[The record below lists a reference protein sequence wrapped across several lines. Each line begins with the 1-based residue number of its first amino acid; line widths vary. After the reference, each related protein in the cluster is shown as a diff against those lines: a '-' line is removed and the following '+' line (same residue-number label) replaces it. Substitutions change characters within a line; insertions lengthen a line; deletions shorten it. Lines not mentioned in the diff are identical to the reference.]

1 MIMRRLAAI
10 MFTDMVGYSALTQR
24 NEALALEL
32 LSEHR
37 NILRPFFDK
46 HDGIEIE
53 TAGDSFFVEF
63 NSAVEAVNCGIE
75 IQKTLDQRNKNDLPD
90 REILLRIGIHIGDVV
105 HMDNHVHGDGVNIAA
120 RLEPKAYPG
129 GICISEDV
137 ARQIRNKIEYPVV
150 KQTEEKL
157 KNISMPMEIFRIDLP
172 WQKTHHPSKKFRRK
186 GNVKLIA
193 AISAGIILVAF
204 VALMLI
210 NNQGAKAS
218 PSTKNR
224 LAVLPLKNISN
235 DPQDEYFADGMTEE
249 LISSISKIG
258 ELNVIARTSIM
269 KYKQTSKDISQIG
282 QELMVGTVLEG
293 SVRKIGNKARISV
306 QLIDASNQESLWAMD
321 YDRELSDIFTIQS
334 EIATNI
340 AKELKVRL
348 VQTEKEQ
355 LDKSLTSNTMAYQEY
370 LIGRHLLNQRTAESI
385 QSALS
390 HFEKS
395 IEEDPKFALPYT
407 QIAYCYTL
415 IGVAGY
421 GNLAHS
427 VVETKAKEAVMK
439 ALDLDST
446 LAEAHAALGYIK
458 FRVDWD
464 WEGAEKE
471 LKRAIELKPGY
482 ATAHEWYALLLG
494 VRARL
499 DEALNEMQT
508 AYNLDPLSPS
518 VNNGISRVYHFRHED
533 EKSLAQAKKIVELE
547 PGYAEGHFTLAMS
560 NITLKNYRDAEKE
573 LIKAIELSGGRPV
586 MKGMLGRMLV
596 ATGRADEAKKL
607 LSEMETPPVN
617 NDKLYATGVIKYSL
631 GQFDEAYAIFNRLV
645 ADKYGVMIYMKVEKP
660 FFNNG
665 NDPRYDALIRKIGL

>member
-1 MIMRRLAAI
+1 MRRLAAI
-10 MFTDMVGYSALTQR
+10 MFTDIVAYSALTQR

-32 LSEHR
+32 LAEHR

-63 NSAVEAVNCGIE
+63 NSAVEAVNCAIE
-75 IQKTLDQRNKNDLPD
+75 IQKTLDDRNKSEIPG

-120 RLEPKAYPG
+120 RLEPKASPG

-150 KQTEEKL
+150 KQAEEKL
-157 KNISMPMEIFRIDLP
+157 KNISMPIDIFHIELP
-172 WQKTHHPSKKFRRK
+172 WVSGHKHKPHTPVKKSKL
-186 GNVKLIA
+186 KLIA
-193 AISAGIILVAF
+193 AIVAGVVLTSL
-204 VALMLI
+204 VALMLM

-258 ELNVIARTSIM
+258 ELNVIARTSTM
-269 KYKQTSKDISQIG
+269 TYKKTDKTISEIG
-282 QELMVGTVLEG
+282 RELMVGTVLEG
-293 SVRKIGNKARISV
+293 SVRKDGNKARISV
-306 QLIDASNQESLWAMD
+306 TLIDASNQENLWSMD

-334 EIATNI
+334 EIATSI

-348 VQTEKEQ
+348 VKSEKEQ
-355 LDKSLTSNTMAYQEY
+355 LDKSLTSNTLAYQEY
-370 LIGRHLLNQRTAESI
+370 LIGRHLLNQRTSESI

-395 IEEDPKFALPYT
+395 IEQDPNFALPYT

-421 GNLAHS
+421 GGLGLPHS
-427 VVETKAKEAVMK
+427 VVETKAKNAVMK
-439 ALDLDST
+439 ALALDST
-446 LAEAHAALGYIK
+446 LAEAHASLGYIK

-482 ATAHEWYALLLG
+482 STAHEWYALLLG
-494 VRARL
+494 VRVRL

-518 VNNGISRVYHFRHED
+518 VNNGLARVYHFRD
-533 EKSLAQAKKIVELE
+533 EEKKAYEQIRKTIELE
-547 PGYAEGHFTLAMS
+547 PGYAEAHFTLGMT
-560 NITLKNYRDAEKE
+560 NIRLKDYKNAEKE
-573 LIKAIELSGGRPV
+573 LKEAIKLSGRRTV
-586 MKGMLGRMLV
+586 MLGMLGRLYV
-596 ATGRADEAKKL
+596 LQGRINEANAL
-607 LSEMETPPVN
+607 IAEMETPPMN
-617 NDKLYATGVIKYSL
+617 NDKLYASTVIKFTEGKL
-631 GQFDEAYAIFNRLV
+631 DEAFDAFDKLV
-645 ADKYGVMIYMKVEKP
+645 SDKYGVMIYMKVEKR
-660 FFNNG
+660 FFNTT
-665 NDPRYDALIRKIGL
+665 DPRYDALIKKLGL